1 MLVAIGGYMLELL
14 NRVQTYD
21 LDIDALGGEKDNVPE
36 SLLAV
41 RQQYSDLEQHLQEV
55 STKHDQVRAKVRENE
70 LELANLANLK
80 QTAAT
85 AAFNASNSKEASQY
99 QNQELQFGTR
109 IQELEEDTLPL
120 MERLEQLADNIDS
133 IQADLDALKPNLD
146 ELEKQERQRLSAI
159 DDRQA
164 AIAKGRDALAA
175 DVDKPLLQQYEQIR
189 RAKRGIGVV
198 PIKPGQHCGGCSAR
212 LPLHVVQKV
221 MHANKIIKC
230 PNCGRILYFPK
241 HEPDDA

>member
-1 MLVAIGGYMLELL
+1 MLELL

-21 LDIDALGGEKDNVPE
+21 LDIDALEGEKDNVPE
-36 SLLAV
+36 TLLAV
-41 RQQYSDLEQHLQEV
+41 RQQYRDLEQHLQEV
-55 STKHDQVRAKVRENE
+55 STKHDQVRAQVRENE
-70 LELANLANLK
+70 NELANLANLK

-85 AAFNASNSKEASQY
+85 AAFNAGSSKEASQY

-133 IQADLDALKPNLD
+133 IQAEIDALKPNLA
-146 ELEKQERQRLSAI
+146 ELEDQEQQRLSAI
-159 DDRQA
+159 DDRK
-164 AIAKGRDALAA
+164 ISLTSKRDVLAA
-175 DVDKPLLQQYEQIR
+175 DVDTPLLGQYEQIR

-198 PIKPGQHCGGCSAR
+198 AIKPGQHCGGCSAR

-230 PNCGRILYFPK
+230 PNCGRILYFPS
-241 HEPDDA
+241 EPDDA

>member
-1 MLVAIGGYMLELL
+1 MLAVGGYMLELL

-21 LDIDALGGEKDNVPE
+21 LDIDVLAGEKDNVPE
-36 SLLAV
+36 TLLAA
-41 RQQYSDLEQHLQEV
+41 RQKYRDLEQHHQEV
-55 STKHDQVRAKVRENE
+55 TVKHDQVRASVRENE
-70 LELANLANLK
+70 MELANLANLK
-80 QTAAT
+80 HSAAD
-85 AAFNASNSKEASQY
+85 AAFNASSSKEASQY

-120 MERLEQLADNIDS
+120 MERLEQLVANLEL
-133 IQADLDALKPNLD
+133 IQADIDTLKPELDALED
-146 ELEKQERQRLSAI
+146 QENQRLKAI
-159 DDRQA
+159 DNKQA
-164 AIAKGRDALAA
+164 TITRKRNVLAA
-175 DVDKPLLQQYEQIR
+175 DVDAMLLRQYEQIR

-221 MHANKIIKC
+221 MHANKTIKC

-241 HEPDDA
+241 NEPAADA